1 MYSNISVDLNK
12 KERVQVKNE
21 VIREEESRLEDF
33 TLNKT
38 ANFVLPG

>member
-1 MYSNISVDLNK
+1 MYSNISVNLNK

-21 VIREEESRLEDF
+21 VIREEESRLEDL